1 MTVLRGRQSAT
12 AGMKETRGENTDWSV
27 KWQTGE
33 VNLEKKGK
41 EATTQNH
48 PPSGFQAECS
58 CSGLCEAGRGVGWES
73 VRERAGKL
81 AIVGTISN
89 HTTR

>member
-12 AGMKETRGENTDWSV
+12 AGMKETRGENADWSV
-27 KWQTGE
+27 KWQTWE
-33 VNLEKKGK
+33 MNLEKKGK

-58 CSGLCEAGRGVGWES
+58 ALASAKLAKGWAGRLSEKGLES
-73 VRERAGKL
+73 WP
-81 AIVGTISN
+81 
-89 HTTR
+89 